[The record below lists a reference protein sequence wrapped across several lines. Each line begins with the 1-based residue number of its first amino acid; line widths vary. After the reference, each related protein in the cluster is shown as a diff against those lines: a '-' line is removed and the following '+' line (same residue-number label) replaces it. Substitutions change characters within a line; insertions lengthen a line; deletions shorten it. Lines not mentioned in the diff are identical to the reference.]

1 MKSETGTCIYCGQV
15 NAFEIE
21 DGMALSEEE
30 RDKIATKEC
39 SCENAKNAREQEAAY
54 EKAEWEIDKI
64 FREDD
69 EKVKDIMRKGMRAI
83 QNDEIK
89 SMTIDTGLNVKC
101 KVSMSVT
108 GCIKVER
115 KEIKKKAAE
124 I

>member
-21 DGMALSEEE
+21 DSMALTEEE
-30 RDKIATKEC
+30 RDKIATKKC
-39 SCENAKNAREQEAAY
+39 ICENAKNVREREAAY

-69 EKVKDIMRKGMRAI
+69 EKVKDIMRKGMRTI
-83 QNDEIK
+83 QNGEIK

-101 KVSMSVT
+101 KVSISAT

-115 KEIKKKAAE
+115 KETKKEAAE

>member
-21 DGMALSEEE
+21 DGMALTEEE
-30 RDKIATKEC
+30 RDKIATKNC
-39 SCENAKNAREQEAAY
+39 ICENAKNVREREVEY

-69 EKVKDIMRKGMRAI
+69 EKVKDIMRKGMRTI
-83 QNDEIK
+83 QNGEIK

-101 KVSMSVT
+101 KVSISAT

-115 KEIKKKAAE
+115 KETKKKAAE